1 MGRPG
6 ILKRPQINVGPLNV
20 LIESLHDLHLQVGR
34 PSLSKISAKSGKK
47 TDDGYLGTSTIS
59 YVMSEP
65 RLPDSH
71 KMQRLVAVLV
81 EFAPAG
87 SMNLD
92 ETTMRFIERW
102 KTAAKAEADP
112 LPSPRVQ
119 DLLKTG
125 TAYLRLAE
133 QYQRAERMAG
143 RVFVERTI
151 ANQWTYVADL
161 SAPLLGDEHPV
172 TAEARARANM
182 AVAADQCP
190 ASPASK

>member
-1 MGRPG
+1 MVLDDGLEVPMGRPG
-6 ILKRPQINVGPLNV
+6 ILKKPQIDAGPLKV

-34 PSLSKISAKSGKK
+34 PSLSKISTKSGKK

-71 KMQRLVAVLV
+71 TMQRLVAVLV

-92 ETTMRFIERW
+92 ETTVRFIERW
-102 KTAAKAEADP
+102 KAAAKAEADP
-112 LPSPRVQ
+112 PPSPRVQ

-125 TAYLRLAE
+125 HAYLRLAE

-143 RVFVERTI
+143 RVLSERTV
-151 ANQWTYVADL
+151 ANEWAYVAEL

-172 TAEARARANM
+172 TVGARERASANTG
-182 AVAADQCP
+182 
-190 ASPASK
+190 

>member
-6 ILKRPQINVGPLNV
+6 ILKKPQLDVGPLKA
-20 LIESLHDLHLQVGR
+20 LIDSLHELHLQVGR

-47 TDDGYLGTSTIS
+47 TDDGYLSTSTIS

-71 KMQRLVAVLV
+71 TMQRLVAVLV

-87 SMNLD
+87 SMKLD

-102 KTAAKAEADP
+102 KAAAKAQDAP
-112 LPSPRVQ
+112 PPSLRAQ
-119 DLLKTG
+119 KLLKTG
-125 TAYLRLAE
+125 NAYLRLAE
-133 QYQRAERMAG
+133 QYQRAERMTDRAYS
-143 RVFVERTI
+143 EHTI
-151 ANQWTYVADL
+151 ANQWAYVAEL

-172 TAEARARANM
+172 TVEARERDSAN
-182 AVAADQCP
+182 
-190 ASPASK
+190 SG